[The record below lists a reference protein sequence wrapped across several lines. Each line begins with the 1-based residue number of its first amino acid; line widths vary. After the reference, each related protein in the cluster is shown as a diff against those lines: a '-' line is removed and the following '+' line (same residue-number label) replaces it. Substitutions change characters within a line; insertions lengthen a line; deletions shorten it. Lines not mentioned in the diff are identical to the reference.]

1 MGREN
6 RSTAHSTLRG
16 VRRRGPLAPF
26 LRNRWLAP
34 LIGLLLVIGIV
45 VGAIIVESI
54 TRRHVQLDDGTVWVT
69 SISNQ
74 KAARFNVRLKEADA
88 SVSSSAA
95 SFDVGQSGSDT
106 VLTEDSQA
114 LQIMASTV
122 AVDGHTDLRADTQTV
137 VAGSTVAFINTK
149 TGNVWVGDAGKVDAV
164 TPTTGSPVMKLG
176 SGGRIAVDHRGVVY
190 GYRPADAMVL
200 VLDDPRGSVREW
212 GSLNDGQRLN
222 ADDFTVVSDTPV
234 VASDTTLI
242 TPKGKAKLPITGKAT
257 LQDPP
262 TDDVQ
267 SGWVAAA
274 STTGLYLVDLNR
286 PASDPTAL
294 AAGGQGEAA
303 RPVSSG
309 GCVWAAWSRN
319 ADNFLKTC
327 DVNGGDASG
336 KDARFVTL
344 KEIDATSQLRFRTNH
359 RLVVLNDM
367 TDGKVWNP
375 DDSTNAIKLQWDQI
389 RSENPTTSRESQNT
403 ADNHRDFAQTCSAAS
418 GSIRAVDDT
427 FGARAGGEQI
437 LDVLR
442 NDEQTD
448 CSVLHIEKVESPGG
462 GVSIAPVYDGRYL
475 QLDATQAGT
484 GTVRF
489 SYSISDGHGQS
500 SSATVTLNIT
510 SADGDHAPEQTDVPP
525 EYQVEQGATY
535 TANALASFSDDD
547 GDPMT
552 LVSANPTNSEQVM
565 VSTRPD
571 GQLVFNTGSQTT
583 GRVAVNV
590 TVSDGEQ
597 TGTGTVYFSIRPA
610 NTLSPVIDPV
620 VKQTQPG
627 TSTTV
632 DLKPYVHGN
641 STQPVQLG
649 SVSQPDG
656 ATATA
661 NAETMSFTFT
671 AANPGTYYV
680 PYSILQ
686 GSKQSTGLAR
696 VEVAKA
702 GGDSSKPVATN
713 DVALLGDGNTAIVEP
728 LSNDVDPLGGVLAVT
743 SVSVDPATGIKA
755 GIVGN
760 KRVYLTARQTPSKPV
775 SVSYTVA
782 NAQGTSE
789 GRIVLQPPAS
799 ASQSSAPKAGNINA
813 QVRTGGIVTVDVMN
827 HVTAAGTVTLD
838 TDLTYDRQTLPGL
851 VFVSGDT
858 VRYQAGDQEGSF
870 PVTYTVRDSLGN
882 TASGTITFAVHA
894 SDAEG
899 KSAPTPADVTAQV
912 AAGDKVRIPI
922 DLTGIDVDG
931 DGDTLNGLG
940 NTVPSLGRVTEV
952 GADYLIYEAYADS
965 SGTDTFT
972 YAVED
977 WTGQR
982 AQAQIRVGVFRGGS
996 DSGVFARDDTIAV
1009 RPGTKVDVPVLLNDI
1024 SGDDENLTLD
1034 KQLSVQG
1041 LDSATVKDDMVEF
1054 TAPDSPGTAYVMY
1067 TARTKAGLTDTAT
1080 LSVTVAADAPISPP
1094 TAYDYK
1100 VPASATVDKRTVD
1113 VDVRDWIANP
1123 SGSVDDLEVNVDASA
1138 SDHARRKG
1146 GTSSTT
1152 ISVDL
1157 TDAAR
1162 AVPYTVTNTRYHV
1175 TSTAFIQVPAYG
1187 VFPPTL
1193 RPKAPD
1199 LTVRAGET
1207 IDIPIAD
1214 HVRVGAGKTALIASK
1229 DSVSAT
1235 KSDGGNLYVNETTLR
1250 FTAAKDYSGPAS
1262 ITFTAVDG
1270 RKSKGTIVNSA
1281 VLTLPITVVGKDA
1294 PAPTFSSPTVD
1305 VVPGEDAKT
1314 ISLSAFTK
1322 APDGSDASSYA
1333 YSSSGLSTPVSAT
1346 VAKNGELTVSAPKDA
1361 KPGTTVNLPL
1371 TIDYGSGQLKTGVTL
1386 RVTQTDRPL
1395 ARVPDVSVKV
1405 KAGETQQVNVLRDAY
1420 NPFPDTPLKLV
1431 GASSEGSHVS
1441 VEYAQDGMVSITA
1454 AQDAPASTNRVVVT
1468 AEDGTG
1474 DTSRRVS
1481 ATITVSV
1488 VGLPDAP
1495 LLSPVTDLPSDGTVS
1510 LSWTPG
1516 SANGSPIVEY
1526 QVEYDGG
1533 SVSCGTNTSCRVTGL
1548 ENGREYSFTVRA
1560 RNEVG
1565 WSKPSNTVKATPD
1578 RVPAAPGGVT
1588 VTGGYHAVT
1597 VNWSAPGAD
1606 GGVPESYT
1614 VTINGA
1620 GGTQTQTV
1628 SGTSATF
1635 SVDNNAGG
1643 AAFSATVKAHNRAG
1657 DGPEAMSGQPGT
1669 PWGDIDPP
1677 SLTLE
1682 QSGDTIRGTI
1692 DEINDHG
1699 AGCASVTVS
1708 RGGPVSCTER
1718 SFSFTIDKSEYFKDV
1733 SVSVTVTPSREGTH
1747 GATVSQTIVPQTEVA
1762 RPDLQVSANGGTCTA
1777 TWKANGLFD
1786 SVSVRFGDKSS
1797 GDANG
1802 SLNVDLSPWTSCPT
1816 ATATQSLNGH
1826 AGQTVTAGEPTGY
1839 VYKVAPTIDANGFW
1853 LEWDGADRNHLV
1865 VRNTNGSAVNTYGKE
1880 PVVELSVDGAAV
1892 PNASV
1897 TDGTVID
1904 LSQMNAPADPSKWRL
1919 KVSLK
1924 GEDAS
1929 LNADSGDQTIR
1940 GIRPTASTISYL
1952 TDDGRFVTQPTTT
1965 PTAAY
1970 LVRFRMSS

>member
-1 MGREN
+1 MGREHRSAA
-6 RSTAHSTLRG
+6 RSTSRM
-16 VRRRGPLAPF
+16 VRRRSPLAPF
-26 LRNRWLAP
+26 FRNRWLAP
-34 LIGLLLVIGIV
+34 IVGLLLIVGIV
-45 VGAIIVESI
+45 VGAIVVESI

-69 SISNQ
+69 SISDQ

-95 SFDVGQSGSDT
+95 NFDVGQSGADT
-106 VLTEDSQA
+106 VLTEDSDA
-114 LQIMASTV
+114 LQISASTV
-122 AVDGHTDLRADTQTV
+122 AVDGRTDIRSDTQTIVSGTTV
-137 VAGSTVAFINTK
+137 VFFNTK
-149 TGNVWVGDAGKVDAV
+149 TGNVWAGDSDAVDAV

-176 SGGRIAVDHRGVVY
+176 SGGKVAVDHNGVIY
-190 GYRPADAMVL
+190 GYRPSDAMVL
-200 VLDDPRGSVREW
+200 TLDDPRGVTPREW
-212 GSLNDGQRLN
+212 GSLNDGKRLN
-222 ADDFTVVSDTPV
+222 VDDFTVVSGTPV
-234 VASDTTLI
+234 ATSGATVI
-242 TPKGKAKLPITGKAT
+242 TPKGKADLPITGKAT

-262 TDDVQ
+262 TDDAQ
-267 SGWVAAA
+267 RNWVAAVTNA
-274 STTGLYLVDLNR
+274 GLYLVNLDR
-286 PASDPTAL
+286 PGADPTAL
-294 AAGGQGEAA
+294 AAGGEGEAA

-309 GCVWAAWSRN
+309 GCVWAAWSRD
-319 ADNFLKTC
+319 ADNFIKVC
-327 DVNGGDASG
+327 DVNGGNASG
-336 KDARFVTL
+336 RTAQFVTL
-344 KEIDATSQLRFRTNH
+344 KDVDATSQLRFRTNH
-359 RLVVLNDM
+359 RLVVLNDV

-375 DDSTNAIKLQWDQI
+375 DDSTDAIKLQWNQI
-389 RSENPTTSRESQNT
+389 RSENPTTSRDNQNT
-403 ADNHRDFAQTCSAAS
+403 ADNHRDFAQSCSATS
-418 GSIRAVDDT
+418 GSIKAVDDT
-427 FGARAGGEQI
+427 FGARTGSEQI

-462 GVSIAPVYDGRYL
+462 GVSVAPVYDGRYL
-475 QLDATQAGT
+475 QLDATQAGA

-500 SSATVTLNIT
+500 SSATVTLNLT
-510 SADGDHAPEQTDVPP
+510 SDGDHAPAQTDVPP
-525 EYQVEQGATY
+525 EYQVEQGAAY

-552 LVSANPTNSEQVM
+552 LVSANPTNSDQVM
-565 VSTRPD
+565 VSTRSD

-583 GRVAVNV
+583 GRVAVDV

-597 TGTGTVYFSIRPA
+597 TGTGTIYFSIRPA

-620 VKQTQPG
+620 VRQAQPG

-686 GSKQSTGLAR
+686 GSKQATGLAR
-696 VEVAKA
+696 IEVAKA
-702 GGDSSKPVATN
+702 SGDSSKPVATN
-713 DVALLGDGNTAIVEP
+713 DVALLGSGNTAIVDP
-728 LSNDVDPLGGVLAVT
+728 LTNDVDPLGGVLAVT
-743 SVSVDPATGIKA
+743 SVSVDPNTGIKA
-755 GIVGN
+755 GLVGN
-760 KRVYLTARQTPSKPV
+760 KRVYLTARQTPTKPV
-775 SVSYTVA
+775 SVTYTVA
-782 NAQGTSE
+782 NAQGSSE
-789 GRIVLQPPAS
+789 GRIILQPPTS
-799 ASQSSAPKAGNINA
+799 TSQSSAPKAGNINA
-813 QVRTGGIVTVDVMN
+813 QVRTGGIVTIDVLD
-827 HVTAAGTVTLD
+827 HVTATGTVTLD
-838 TDLTYDRQTLPGL
+838 TDLTYDKQTFSGL

-858 VRYQAGDQEGSF
+858 VRYQAGDKEGSF

-882 TASGTITFAVHA
+882 TASGTITIAVHA
-894 SDAEG
+894 SDAAG
-899 KSAPTPADVTAQV
+899 KPAPTPADVTAQV

-931 DGDTLNGLG
+931 DGDTLSGLG

-1024 SGDDENLTLD
+1024 SGDDESLTLD
-1034 KQLSVQG
+1034 SQLTTQG
-1041 LDSATVKDDMVEF
+1041 LDSAKVKDDMVEF

-1067 TARTKAGLTDTAT
+1067 TAKTKAGLTDTAT
-1080 LSVTVAADAPISPP
+1080 LSVTVADDAPISPP

-1138 SDHARRKG
+1138 TDHARRKG
-1146 GTSSTT
+1146 GSSSTV

-1162 AVPYTVTNTRYHV
+1162 AVPYTVTNTRYNV

-1193 RPKAPD
+1193 RPKAPE
-1199 LTVRAGET
+1199 LTVRAGES

-1235 KSDGGNLYVNETTLR
+1235 KSDGGSLYVNETTLR

-1270 RKSKGTIVNSA
+1270 RKGKGAIVNSA

-1333 YSSSGLSTPVSAT
+1333 YSSSGLSTPVTAT

-1371 TIDYGSGQLKTGVTL
+1371 TIDYGSGQVKTGVTL

-1395 ARVPDVSVKV
+1395 ARVPDVAVKI
-1405 KAGETQQVNVLRDAY
+1405 KAGETQQVNVLQDAY
-1420 NPFPDTPLKLV
+1420 NPFPDTPLKIV
-1431 GASSEGSHVS
+1431 GASSDGSHVS
-1441 VEYAQDGMVSITA
+1441 ASTAQDGTVSITA

-1468 AEDGTG
+1468 VEDGTG
-1474 DTSRRVS
+1474 DESRRVS

-1488 VGLPDAP
+1488 LGLPDAP
-1495 LLSPVTDLPSDGTVS
+1495 LLSPVTDLPSDGAVS

-1526 QVEYDGG
+1526 QVDYDGG
-1533 SVSCGTNTSCRVTGL
+1533 SLSCGTSTTCLVTGL

-1565 WSKPSNTVKATPD
+1565 WSKSSNTVKATPD

-1597 VNWSAPGAD
+1597 VNWSAPGED
-1606 GGVPESYT
+1606 GGTPESYT

-1628 SGTSATF
+1628 TGTSATF

-1643 AAFSATVKAHNRAG
+1643 SAFSATVKAHNRAG
-1657 DGPEAMSGQPGT
+1657 DGPEAVSGQPGT

-1692 DEINDHG
+1692 GEINDHG

-1718 SFSFTIDKSEYFKDV
+1718 SFSFTIDKGEYFREV

-1762 RPDLQVSANGGTCTA
+1762 RPDVQVSANGGSCTA

-1786 SVSVRFGDKSS
+1786 SVSVSFGDKSS
-1797 GDANG
+1797 TDANG
-1802 SLNVDLSPWTSCPT
+1802 SLTVNLSPWTSCPT

-1826 AGQTVTAGEPTGY
+1826 AGETVTASEPTGY
-1839 VYKVAPTIDANGFW
+1839 VYKVAPTIDTNGFW
-1853 LEWDGADRNHLV
+1853 LEWDSSDRNHLIV
-1865 VRNTNGSAVNTYGKE
+1865 HNTNGSAVNTYGKE
-1880 PVVELSVDGAAV
+1880 PVIELSVDGTAV
-1892 PNASV
+1892 PNAS
-1897 TDGTVID
+1897 TADGTVID
-1904 LSQMNAPADPSKWRL
+1904 LAQLGGSADPSKWRL

-1929 LNADSGDQTIR
+1929 LNADSGDQTIH
-1940 GIRPTASTISYL
+1940 GIRPNASTASYL
-1952 TDDGRFVTQPTTT
+1952 TDGGWFVVRS
-1965 PTAAY
+1965 AAAD
-1970 LVRFRMSS
+1970 LVRFPMSS